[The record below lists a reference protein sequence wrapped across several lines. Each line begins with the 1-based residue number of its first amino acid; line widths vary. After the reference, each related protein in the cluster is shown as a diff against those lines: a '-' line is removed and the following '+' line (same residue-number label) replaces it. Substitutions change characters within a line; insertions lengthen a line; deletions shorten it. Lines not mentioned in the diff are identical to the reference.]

1 MSPRSVVHRA
11 IMGVLLIACAG
22 GARASCGD
30 VAMPAAAA
38 HAAIDFVQ
46 ARVVS
51 AHIGSIGGVPAPVRT
66 QLKSAREMAGR
77 DPLQRE
83 LADALNGL
91 LVPHGDAHLEVRM
104 QDSAVAGCDA
114 LPIGMAW
121 NSSGLWV
128 RSGAG
133 PVPTGSRIDAIGELS
148 DSDLEQRLATRLPHE
163 TRQWL
168 LFHAAQ
174 LLAREDTLRV
184 LGLVDR
190 EGKVA
195 LRILTPDGK
204 QQRASIALQS
214 SPDSSQRPWFG
225 WRLHPEAGTGVFWF
239 GRFEYNA
246 QIAGAFAEFLRRA
259 GAADI
264 RKVAIDIRGNPGGDS
279 SVAVAML
286 DAMTAGDYS
295 SFSVEVRPSPELAA
309 QVPVLMPESLNP
321 VLQQAGLPAIPAD
334 AATYLLPSPL
344 VLAQLRGRTE
354 VAPIGARLDGRRL
367 FLLTDGGT
375 FSSGT
380 LFAAL
385 VRDNRLGEIVGES
398 PGNTAGFNGSELR
411 FDIPGMDYYLNL
423 STARMHRPDG
433 NASNTSSIEPDIQVV
448 PRGGD
453 FAAGRDPALDAV
465 LQK

>member
-1 MSPRSVVHRA
+1 MSPSRNVHRA
-11 IMGVLLIACAG
+11 ILLLLLSGAAG
-22 GARASCGD
+22 AASAACGD
-30 VAMPAAAA
+30 VAMPTAAAN
-38 HAAIDFVQ
+38 AAIDFVQ
-46 ARVVS
+46 ARVAS
-51 AHIGSIGGVPAPVRT
+51 AHIGSVGGMPAPIQS
-66 QLKSAREMAGR
+66 QLEVAREVAERG
-77 DPLQRE
+77 PNQRE

-104 QDSAVAGCDA
+104 QDSAVTGCA
-114 LPIGMAW
+114 MLPIGMAW

-128 RSGAG
+128 RFGAG
-133 PVPTGSRIDAIGELS
+133 PVPTGSRVEAIGQLT
-148 DSDLEQRLATRLPHE
+148 DSALEQRLASRLPHE

-168 LFHAAQ
+168 LSHAAQ

-195 LRILTPDGK
+195 LSILTPDGR
-204 QQRASIALQS
+204 QQRVSVALQP

-225 WRLHPEAGTGVFWF
+225 WRLLPAAGTGVFWF
-239 GRFEYNA
+239 ERFEYNA
-246 QIAGAFAEFLRRA
+246 QIAGAFTEFLRQA

-286 DAMTAGDYS
+286 DAMTAGEYS
-295 SFSVEVRPSPELAA
+295 SFAVEVRPSPELAA

-321 VLQQAGLPAIPAD
+321 VLQQAGIPAIPAD
-334 AATYLLPSPL
+334 AATFLLPPSL

-433 NASNTSSIEPDIQVV
+433 NASNTSSIEPDVLVV
-448 PRGGD
+448 PRGSD